1 MTTATATKKETGR
14 LEIDGVKPE
23 VINMYAALRADS
35 KLDVAKGATT
45 AEIEVGKGAYGRL
58 LPEGITQEIVETVRN
73 HDTLFAAATGLLAGE
88 VGVDAMEKHKAL
100 ERVTVTIPTVGKDS
114 FGATFDRS
122 RQVPDRNA
130 EGGATTRTKFGSL
143 GVEMNFYGAKSRGQ
157 LLKVKE
163 HLGARAAEAL
173 DKAGK

>member
-14 LEIDGVKPE
+14 PEIDGVKPE
-23 VINMYAALRADS
+23 VIDMYTALRADS
-35 KLDVAKGATT
+35 TIDVPKGATT
-45 AEIEVGKGAYGRL
+45 AKVEVAKGVYGRL

-73 HDTLFAAATGLLAGE
+73 HDTLFAAATGLLVGE
-88 VGVDAMEKHKAL
+88 VGTDQMIKHKQL
-100 ERVTVTIPTVGKDS
+100 ERVTVEIPTVGKDS
-114 FGATFDRS
+114 FSATFDRS

-130 EGGATTRTKFGSL
+130 EGGATTRTKYGSL

-173 DKAGK
+173 DKASK